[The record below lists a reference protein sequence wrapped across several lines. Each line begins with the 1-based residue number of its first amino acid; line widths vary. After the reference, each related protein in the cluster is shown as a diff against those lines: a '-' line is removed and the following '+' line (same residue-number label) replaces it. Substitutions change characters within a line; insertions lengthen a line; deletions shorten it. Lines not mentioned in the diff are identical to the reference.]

1 MRTSPSLAPP
11 APVGMAAAPIGAL
24 PGPWLHGD
32 VAALGWLP
40 PSAGH
45 GGRDQL
51 VLPID
56 LLLLTLQG
64 DDADGEFDLRVSL
77 LRAGPVPFRS
87 QRRGMLTFALLS
99 PAASMRLL
107 RAPLHGLGERRV
119 GLAPLCGRPAVDAL
133 RDALRGAADPLLRAQ
148 RFGRWIEARLH
159 QRAGWSP
166 AQARVADAA
175 AWLQR
180 EDGAFAGAALRQ
192 SLAVSTRQL
201 ERDFRTWLGVS
212 PAAYARLV
220 RFQRVARAVI
230 DGAPLADAASA
241 HHYCDQPHL
250 NRGFREFST
259 LTPRAFAQL
268 ARQPRRR
275 AEQQALAGR
284 VFLLDM
290 PPDYKPVG

>member
-1 MRTSPSLAPP
+1 MRTSPNLAPP
-11 APVGMAAAPIGAL
+11 TPVGMAAAPIGAL
-24 PGPWLHGD
+24 PEPRLHRD

-56 LLLLTLQG
+56 LFLLTLQG

-77 LRAGPVPFRS
+77 LRAGPVPFRA
-87 QRRGMLTFALLS
+87 QRRRTLTFALLS
-99 PAASMRLL
+99 PTALLRLL
-107 RAPLHGLGERRV
+107 RSPLHGLGERRV
-119 GLAPLCGRPAVDAL
+119 ALARLCGTTAVAAL
-133 RDALRGAADPLLRAQ
+133 RDALRGAVDPLPRTQL
-148 RFGRWIEARLH
+148 FGRWIEARLH
-159 QRAGWSP
+159 QRVGWSP

-180 EDGAFAGAALRQ
+180 EGGAFASAVLRQ
-192 SLAVSTRQL
+192 TLAVSTRQL

-220 RFQRVARAVI
+220 RFQRVARAVV
-230 DGAPLADAASA
+230 DGAPLADAANA
-241 HHYCDQPHL
+241 HHYCDQSHL
-250 NRGFREFST
+250 NREFREFSA
-259 LTPRAFAQL
+259 LTPRGFAQL
-268 ARQPRRR
+268 ARPHRRR

-284 VFLLDM
+284 VFLLDT

>member
-1 MRTSPSLAPP
+1 MRTSPNLAPP

-32 VAALGWLP
+32 VAALGWLL

-56 LLLLTLQG
+56 LFLLTLQG

-107 RAPLHGLGERRV
+107 RAPLHGLDARRV
-119 GLAPLCGRPAVDAL
+119 GLVPLCGRPAVAAL

-180 EDGAFAGAALRQ
+180 EDGAFAGAARQ
-192 SLAVSTRQL
+192 TLAVSTRQL

-230 DGAPLADAASA
+230 DGSPLADAASA
-241 HHYCDQPHL
+241 HHYCDQAHL
-250 NRGFREFST
+250 NRGFREFSA

-284 VFLLDM
+284 VFLLDT